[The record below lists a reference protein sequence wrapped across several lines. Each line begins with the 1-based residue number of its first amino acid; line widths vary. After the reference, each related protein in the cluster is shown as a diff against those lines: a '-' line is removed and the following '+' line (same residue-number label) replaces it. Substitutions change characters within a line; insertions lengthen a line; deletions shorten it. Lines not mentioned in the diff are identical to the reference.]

1 MVVELRQIALYPDS
15 GKLCKLPYPGHPKGC
30 PCYGS
35 KAECPPKCVQF
46 VDKIDTSKPVY
57 AIINEFDLANHMRRM
72 KLRHPQWSDRQLRC
86 CLYWQ
91 TGARKKLAAKVTAFL
106 VEHED
111 YAADF
116 CPEAEGVNVTQ
127 TLRLS
132 GINLEWPP
140 RKIARQV
147 AFVGVLKEKRCLV

>member
-1 MVVELRQIALYPDS
+1 
-15 GKLCKLPYPGHPKGC
+15 
-30 PCYGS
+30 
-35 KAECPPKCVQF
+35 
-46 VDKIDTSKPVY
+46 
-57 AIINEFDLANHMRRM
+57 M
-72 KLRHPQWSDRQLRC
+72 KLRHPQWSERQLRC

-91 TGARKKLAAKVTAFL
+91 TGPRKKLAAKVTAFL

-111 YAADF
+111 YVADF

-147 AFVGVLKEKRCLV
+147 AFVGVPKEK